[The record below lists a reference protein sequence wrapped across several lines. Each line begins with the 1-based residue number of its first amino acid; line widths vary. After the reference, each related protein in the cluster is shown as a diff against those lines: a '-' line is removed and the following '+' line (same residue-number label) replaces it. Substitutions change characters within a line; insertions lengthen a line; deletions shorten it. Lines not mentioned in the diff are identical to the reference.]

1 MKSLIKGF
9 VLIIFF
15 SLLSLA
21 GIDAASA
28 ADFDV
33 KVRLTNKL
41 GTSSTY
47 HFVPKG
53 ESILFENETVVLE
66 KGKKYTVSITGGK
79 FSVKDGEKILASG
92 LATVTVK
99 PKVYAKENFVLL
111 YKGTLAEAHPYMG
124 TVLFRLS
131 GTTLVQPVNIL
142 QFEDYLKG
150 VVPSETPASWG
161 SPASGGMEALKAQAI
176 AARSYVFSKMSQS
189 TLEIDDTTT
198 YQVYGGFIWDQLSP
212 KYQYNYQYSN
222 QAVKETEGQI
232 LTYVKSNGQKGFVTA
247 YFSSSNGG
255 QTELAEQYWSN
266 PLPYVKTSQ
275 KDSFDDKNVLWKLNW
290 LKQQLPLDANLLKP
304 ESWWD
309 KTFEYNLDTSL
320 GINSQSKDAFQKY
333 KNYVFAKAKAV
344 NPAIE
349 TIKIASIDSIN
360 TINYENTG
368 KVKETTIDVTYY
380 ARTKVNNELKYDM
393 TPGAASK
400 TLSGIDRYD
409 TAAQIAAQYVGTS
422 KAKTIVLG
430 RGDIP
435 ADALAGTVLAH
446 KHNAPIMLVR
456 NNSIPAS
463 VEQFLTEKTEAKAMI
478 YLLGGESAIS
488 LDIENK
494 LKQKGFVTKR
504 LYGKDRTGTS
514 LAIAQEIGSFS
525 KVMIATGNDDSS
537 DALSASAYA
546 ASKQLPILI
555 QRGTKLAEHTKSF
568 LAETGSASAIIIGG
582 KGVVD
587 PNIEAELASMNIS
600 SNRISGVNRVET
612 SIAINNELP
621 LTGSSVVIGNGYKF
635 IDALAG
641 SVLAAKNGSPILM
654 LDPDASKLPIAYLDS
669 MPVKSEAFF
678 LGGSSIIS
686 EDLKEATNQFIG
698 SSLNKKQM
706 QLTFSG
712 SKSVNGVPTMTTFRT
727 TLGSANLKSQ
737 QFKVANQSDRF
748 IMDGSGFGHGIG
760 LSQWGSLRRA
770 QAGQKAPDI
779 LKFYYQGVA
788 IELTSNFV
796 K

>member
-1 MKSLIKGF
+1 MKSIIKGF
-9 VLIIFF
+9 VLILFF
-15 SLLSLA
+15 SLLSVA
-21 GIDAASA
+21 GANATSA

-41 GTSSTY
+41 GTFSTY
-47 HFVPKG
+47 HFTPKG
-53 ESILFENETVVLE
+53 ESLLFEDETIVLE
-66 KGKKYTVSITGGK
+66 KNKKYTVTITGGK
-79 FSVKDGEKILASG
+79 FTVKEGEKLIASG
-92 LATVTVK
+92 LPTVTVK

-111 YKGTLAEAHPYMG
+111 NKGALSEAHPYMG
-124 TVLFRLS
+124 TILFRLS
-131 GTTLVQPVNIL
+131 GTTVMQPVNIL
-142 QFEDYLKG
+142 QFEDYIKG

-161 SPASGGMEALKAQAI
+161 SPTNKGMEALKAQAI

-198 YQVYGGFIWDQLSP
+198 YQVFGGFIWDQLSP
-212 KYQYNYQYSN
+212 KYKYEYQYSN

-232 LTYVKSNGQKGFVTA
+232 LTYVKSNGQKGLVTA
-247 YFSSSNGG
+247 FFSSSNGG
-255 QTELAEQYWSN
+255 QTELAEQYWSS
-266 PLPYVKTSQ
+266 PLPYVTMSQ
-275 KDSFDDKNVLWKLNW
+275 KDPFDEKNVLWKLTW
-290 LKQQLPLDANLLKP
+290 LKQQLPADADMLKP
-304 ESWWD
+304 EMWWD
-309 KTFEYNLDTSL
+309 TTSEYNLNSSFVS
-320 GINSQSKDAFQKY
+320 NSQSVDAFQKY
-333 KNYVFAKAKAV
+333 KNYVFTKEKAI
-344 NPAIE
+344 NPDIE

-360 TINYENTG
+360 AVNYDNTG

-380 ARTKVNNELKYDM
+380 ARSKVNNELKYDM

-409 TAAQIAAQYVGTS
+409 TAAQIAAQYVGTN
-422 KAKTIVLG
+422 KAKTIILG

-456 NNSIPAS
+456 NNAIPPS
-463 VEQFLTEKTEAKAMI
+463 VEQFLTDNTEAKATI

-488 LDIENK
+488 LDIEEK
-494 LKQKGFVTKR
+494 LKEKGFDTKR
-504 LYGKDRTGTS
+504 LFGKDRTGTS

-525 KVMIATGNDDSS
+525 KVMIATGNDNSS

-546 ASKQLPILI
+546 ATKQIPIII

-568 LAETGSASAIIIGG
+568 LVETGNTSAIIIGG

-587 PNIEAELASMNIS
+587 PKIEEELTAMNIKS
-600 SNRISGVNRVET
+600 TRISGVNRVET

-621 LTGSSVVIGNGYKF
+621 LTGNSVVIGNGYKF

-654 LDPDASKLPIAYLDS
+654 LDPETNKLPVTYLES
-669 MPVKSEAFF
+669 MPVKNEAFF
-678 LGGSSIIS
+678 LGGDSIIS
-686 EDLKEATNQFIG
+686 EDLKEATNKFIG
-698 SSLNKKQM
+698 SSLNKKQI
-706 QLTFSG
+706 QLTFLG
-712 SKSVNGVPTMTTFRT
+712 SKPVNGLPTMTTFRT
-727 TLGSANLKSQ
+727 TLGSSNLKSQ
-737 QFKVANQSDRF
+737 HYQVENQADRF
-748 IMDGSGFGHGIG
+748 IMNGSGYGHGIG
-760 LSQWGSLRRA
+760 LSQYGSLRRA
-770 QAGQKAPDI
+770 QAGQQAEEI
-779 LKFYYQGVA
+779 LKFYYQGVN